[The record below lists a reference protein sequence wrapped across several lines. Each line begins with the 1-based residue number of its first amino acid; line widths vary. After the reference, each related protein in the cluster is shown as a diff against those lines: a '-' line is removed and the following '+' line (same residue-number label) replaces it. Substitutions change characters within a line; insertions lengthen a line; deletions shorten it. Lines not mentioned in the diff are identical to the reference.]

1 MRMGDTLKFLWS
13 GSLLAIITGLLC
25 AAAAYLV
32 TSRESDYYEATATVY
47 ATGPERT
54 PGGVTY
60 AAASLDADAYAFAAV
75 SEAVLARAM
84 VLLGNSTPQPDDLAR
99 LGSNVRLSKDETA
112 SASFVHITAVASTS
126 TVAADTANALAEALV
141 AWDTDRARE
150 GLGRIAATLEAQ
162 VASLDEAV
170 AELSDRDD
178 QFAAQ
183 ELAATVSLRVS
194 QTNQLYLIRAL
205 QAEGTGLLALFQNA
219 TPPVSPSGPRPVM
232 SGILGAI
239 FGLVVGY
246 AVVLVIQT
254 LRIER
259 KAPVRTA
266 SNS

>member
-1 MRMGDTLKFLWS
+1 MRMGDTLRFLWS

-25 AAAAYLV
+25 AAAGYLV
-32 TSRESDYYEATATVY
+32 TSRESPYYEATATVY

-75 SEAVLARAM
+75 SEAVLAQALE
-84 VLLGNSTPQPDDLAR
+84 LLGSSAPQPDDVAS
-99 LGSNVRLSKDETA
+99 LGRRVQLSKDETA
-112 SASFVHITAVASTS
+112 SASFVHITAVASS
-126 TVAADTANALAEALV
+126 ATVAADIANAVAEALV
-141 AWDTDRARE
+141 AWDTSRARE
-150 GLGRIAATLEAQ
+150 GMGRIAATLEAQ
-162 VASLDEAV
+162 VASLDQAV
-170 AELSDRDD
+170 AELSERDD

-183 ELAATVSLRVS
+183 ELAATVSLRIS

-205 QAEGTGLLALFQNA
+205 QLEGTGSLALFQTA
-219 TPPVSPSGPRPVM
+219 AAPVAPSGPRPVM
-232 SGILGAI
+232 NGILGAI

-259 KAPVRTA
+259 KAPVKTA
-266 SNS
+266 RSP